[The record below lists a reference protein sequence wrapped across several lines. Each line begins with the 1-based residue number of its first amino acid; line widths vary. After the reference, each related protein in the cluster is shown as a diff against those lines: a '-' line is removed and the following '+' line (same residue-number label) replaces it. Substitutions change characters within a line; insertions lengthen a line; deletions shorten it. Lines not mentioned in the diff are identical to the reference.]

1 MAEATSTELNASAAT
16 EAPETVTTGR
26 ALVPLTQTAAEV
38 TPLRRSVRADAT
50 FVVHLIATAA
60 HAPQTRNL
68 RRAETGDAM
77 TSYRG
82 TITRERATT
91 AVPSG
96 LSFSRVA

>member
-26 ALVPLTQTAAEV
+26 ALVPLTQAAAEV

-60 HAPQTRNL
+60 HAPQTRDL
-68 RRAETGDAM
+68 RRAETDDVM
-77 TSYRG
+77 TTYRG
-82 TITRERATT
+82 TVTRERVTT
-91 AVPSG
+91 TPSG
-96 LSFSRVA
+96 RRLSRVA